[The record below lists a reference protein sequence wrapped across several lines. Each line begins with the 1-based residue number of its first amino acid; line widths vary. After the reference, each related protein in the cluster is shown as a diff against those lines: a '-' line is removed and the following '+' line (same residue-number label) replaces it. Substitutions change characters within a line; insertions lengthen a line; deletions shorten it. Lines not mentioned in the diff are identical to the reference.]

1 MSERQEDIRARQE
14 AQALAM
20 RQQLWSGVDPSV
32 IERWAG
38 MVPAG
43 FQFGDSRDTNAA
55 MNWAPGRVMTP
66 EEVQQVVANVSNN
79 TIEGQGMD
87 LASYLANPRAAIKV
101 ENGQY
106 VYRPESL
113 MPENDFQG
121 IQKTGFWD
129 GMGPAMLPLIAFGAG
144 PFAASLGAAGGAAA
158 AGGAEAAGAGAAGA
172 GEFGASFAPTI
183 TPSTVA
189 QSGLLYSGGSMPTVA
204 GLTGVGGLTAEGAAA
219 LAAMGSA
226 GAGLG
231 AGTTGALGSLGL
243 DAAGN
248 IVSQGV
254 NLANSA
260 TTAAGLG
267 SAVTGAAGGAGA
279 AGSAAGSAGSTAASA
294 LSKATGPDQG
304 TTDILGKLLG
314 AGVGYLGSKEQTDA
328 LTNLQNQLTAQRAPF
343 LNKAV
348 GYLNNPDSFYTSPE
362 ATGAANATMRAL
374 STKFGNPGVSPTAQG
389 LATGA
394 LYDRYANTVNSL
406 GSLGLSGQGIQANL
420 GQQIATT
427 SGQPY
432 AIAGNTISGLTSD
445 DSMSEMMKRMFSQ
458 QFGLR

>member
-14 AQALAM
+14 AQALAL

-43 FQFGDSRDTNAA
+43 FQFGDSAANNAA

-66 EEVQQVVANVSNN
+66 EEVQQVVGNVANYTLGS
-79 TIEGQGMD
+79 EGMD
-87 LASYLANPRAAIKV
+87 VARYLADPRAAIKV

-106 VYRPESL
+106 VYRPEAL

-121 IQKTGFWD
+121 IPKTGFWD
-129 GMGPAMLPLIAFGAG
+129 GMGPALLPLVAFGAG
-144 PFAASLGAAGGAAA
+144 PFAASLGAGGAAA
-158 AGGAEAAGAGAAGA
+158 AGGGAEAAGAAA

-219 LAAMGSA
+219 LGAMGSA

-243 DAAGN
+243 DAAGS
-248 IVSQGV
+248 IVGQGV

-267 SAVTGAAGGAGA
+267 SAAGGAASGASGLLGGSGGA
-279 AGSAAGSAGSTAASA
+279 ASTSASA
-294 LSKATGPDQG
+294 LSKLLGLDQG
-304 TTDILGKLLG
+304 TTDVLGKLLG

-328 LTNLQNQLTAQRAPF
+328 LTNLQNQLSTQRAPF

-348 GYLNNPDSFYTSPE
+348 GYLNNPESFYSSPE

-374 STKFGNPGVSPTAQG
+374 STRFGNPGTSPTAQG

-420 GQQIATT
+420 GQQIAT
-427 SGQPY
+427 SAGQPY

-445 DSMSEMMKRMFSQ
+445 NSMSDMLQKMFRQ
-458 QFGLR
+458 QFSLA